1 MTYFSFYHVKRDKML
16 KIIENIDPKKATQ
29 LGEITV
35 RIIQE
40 DKFTFSKVLSK
51 IFNFYIDNN
60 TFLN

>member
-60 TFLN
+60 TFLK

>member
-1 MTYFSFYHVKRDKML
+1 MIFFSFYHVNPDKML

-29 LGEITV
+29 PGEIPV

-40 DKFTFSKVLSK
+40 NKFTFSKVLSK
-51 IFNFYIDNN
+51 IFNFYIDSN